1 MKKEDIS
8 QELIKLK
15 AELELA
21 LKEYNYFNAMQ
32 LAYKLILNGSYG
44 AFANPYFACTNMAIA
59 GGITSMGRHIIQYM
73 DICNEEY
80 WYELFHLDYEL
91 HEKMGLKNVKK
102 ISSTYIRQLNG
113 EIVDNPTEE
122 DLNPT
127 DKDLTNLV
135 IRQEPVSI
143 YVDTDSLFVGF
154 EPGLKASGW
163 EGDPMD
169 FIMQMYEHRLHKYF
183 NGKLEEYAKNFK
195 VTNMQDFE
203 LERVNESIIFLQK
216 KRYVQHV
223 LWEDKVPYKRL
234 EYLYPKGVEL
244 VKSSTPPFARTRVK
258 KIIEYLF
265 AHPEDYNIKEMLRM
279 VKDLKAQFELA
290 DIDDIAMTTSCNNY
304 NKHIINDSTEFQY
317 ESGCPAGV
325 KAAAFHNY
333 ILNQHPEFKD
343 KYGIIGSGSRIKYY
357 YCKHDKNEM
366 FGYLRGNHPRE
377 IAPQV
382 DMDVQFEKAVLSV
395 VNTFVVALGMPSI
408 TKRLSVV
415 MSLFSF

>member
-1 MKKEDIS
+1 
-8 QELIKLK
+8 
-15 AELELA
+15 
-21 LKEYNYFNAMQ
+21 
-32 LAYKLILNGSYG
+32 
-44 AFANPYFACTNMAIA
+44 
-59 GGITSMGRHIIQYM
+59 
-73 DICNEEY
+73 
-80 WYELFHLDYEL
+80 
-91 HEKMGLKNVKK
+91 
-102 ISSTYIRQLNG
+102 
-113 EIVDNPTEE
+113 
-122 DLNPT
+122 
-127 DKDLTNLV
+127 
-135 IRQEPVSI
+135 
-143 YVDTDSLFVGF
+143 
-154 EPGLKASGW
+154 
-163 EGDPMD
+163 
-169 FIMQMYEHRLHKYF
+169 
-183 NGKLEEYAKNFK
+183 
-195 VTNMQDFE
+195 
-203 LERVNESIIFLQK
+203 
-216 KRYVQHV
+216 
-223 LWEDKVPYKRL
+223 
-234 EYLYPKGVEL
+234 
-244 VKSSTPPFARTRVK
+244 
-258 KIIEYLF
+258 
-265 AHPEDYNIKEMLRM
+265 
-279 VKDLKAQFELA
+279 LKAQFELA